1 MHLILLILVNIS
13 YCISDSSKDTWY
25 KSLLKDDA
33 DGWIDLRH
41 LSNSIRSDPL
51 STMVHTYAD
60 RKLDFEFP
68 YYGELLGSFLAT
80 GQGFLYMGNNYG
92 QALYETKFIAPLMA
106 GFSPTALPRKP
117 QDVRHFSNG
126 TIYINQ
132 WSDMSLESQR
142 DDGVFTFQVQL
153 HSNGVIKFLYK
164 EVPIP
169 IADINSTEHVAI
181 VGIADAY
188 RGEIYTDQL
197 ITYNEIHPDYTLIR
211 PDTTVTFTPIPTCG
225 SQKSCKSCVAHNQ
238 RCVWCS
244 SLDRCSTQEGLERY
258 NNLWKQHHCP
268 DTAVNSC
275 QGIKTDTT
283 PNRPEVSYSATS
295 HATPDTTPEI
305 VTLPPNIIFPVHTM
319 DPVED
324 TEPPPTP
331 APKHDSTSMT
341 IITTISITAVCIAA
355 ILVISALLIL
365 KLRKPVLSPIK
376 MEEIKSCN
384 EDCSRTFIEQNNSSQ
399 PYPQYQFV
407 MTEDHD
413 HTVSVV
419 V

>member
-1 MHLILLILVNIS
+1 
-13 YCISDSSKDTWY
+13 
-25 KSLLKDDA
+25 
-33 DGWIDLRH
+33 
-41 LSNSIRSDPL
+41 
-51 STMVHTYAD
+51 
-60 RKLDFEFP
+60 
-68 YYGELLGSFLAT
+68 
-80 GQGFLYMGNNYG
+80 
-92 QALYETKFIAPLMA
+92 
-106 GFSPTALPRKP
+106 
-117 QDVRHFSNG
+117 
-126 TIYINQ
+126 
-132 WSDMSLESQR
+132 MSLESQR

-197 ITYNEIHPDYTLIR
+197 ITYNEIHPKYTLIR

-225 SQKSCKSCVAHNQ
+225 SQKSCKSCVGYNA

-295 HATPDTTPEI
+295 HATFDTTPEI
-305 VTLPPNIIFPVHTM
+305 VTLHPDIRFPVDPM
-319 DPVED
+319 DPKDD
-324 TEPPPTP
+324 TEPPPNPTQ

-384 EDCSRTFIEQNNSSQ
+384 EDCSRTFIEQNNTSQ